1 MSSATLLGALAS
13 VALHVATHP
22 YGSTA
27 RHVTMQQAPPK
38 FDADAFAAAAP
49 PSTLSRTIAEY
60 PDPALRA
67 PCNDV
72 AEFDASLAA
81 LCADCFAAMYASG
94 GVGIAAPQLGV
105 PARLFV
111 YNTDPTAP
119 GGLDKLGERVVANP
133 KILKY
138 SEATEVGVEGS
149 LSLRA
154 ECCGGDVCRAASI
167 EVEYQDE
174 KGEEH
179 RKTLRGFE
187 AAVFQHKYDHTVGVL
202 HVDRLSAADRAKVQP
217 YLDALVEV
225 YGEGGALEPE
235 ARVEKRMKPPP
246 LSTVKSRKEAAKRN
260 RVGGGKKAAK
270 GKART
275 AAGAGGFGSKG
286 KRK

>member
-1 MSSATLLGALAS
+1 MSSAALLGALAS

-22 YGSTA
+22 YGSA
-27 RHVTMQQAPPK
+27 RAPRRH
-38 FDADAFAAAAP
+38 AASTTKIRRRRVRRRRAA
-49 PSTLSRTIAEY
+49 LYALAHDRRV

-72 AEFDASLAA
+72 TEFDASLAA

-174 KGEEH
+174 KGE
-179 RKTLRGFE
+179 
-187 AAVFQHKYDHTVGVL
+187 
-202 HVDRLSAADRAKVQP
+202 
-217 YLDALVEV
+217 DA
-225 YGEGGALEPE
+225 
-235 ARVEKRMKPPP
+235 
-246 LSTVKSRKEAAKRN
+246 
-260 RVGGGKKAAK
+260 
-270 GKART
+270 
-275 AAGAGGFGSKG
+275 
-286 KRK
+286 

>member
-22 YGSTA
+22 HGSAA
-27 RHVTMQQAPPK
+27 RCVTMQQAPPK

-60 PDPALRA
+60 PDPTLRA
-67 PCNDV
+67 PSSDV
-72 AEFDASLAA
+72 TEFDASLAS

-167 EVEYQDE
+167 EVEYQDVS
-174 KGEEH
+174 GETH

-202 HVDRLSAADRAKVQP
+202 HVDRLSAADRTRIQP
-217 YLDALVEV
+217 YLDALVELH
-225 YGEGGALEPE
+225 GEGGALEPE

-270 GKART
+270 GKARS
-275 AAGAGGFGSKG
+275 AAGASGFGSKG